1 MTVTSGFRKLGAIL
15 ITVLLVT
22 SLVSGC
28 SSTAVVHPNTL
39 TIAGTQDLD
48 TALWTQSSMWLMD
61 QLLTIMGEPLVY
73 VQPDGSVQPAL
84 ADSWEISTDDLVYTF
99 HLNPNAKWQDGQP
112 VTAQDVAFTIEQ
124 TIYPEC
130 PSGGGPSLL
139 LVGASD
145 FGAKKTKTVEGI
157 SILDDH
163 TIRLTF
169 AVKSGQVLSVLA
181 ADAILPYHIL
191 GSVALDEMAQAPFNT
206 MPIYCG
212 PYKMTNWVKG
222 SEIDFERFDGF
233 FGPKAPFDKIIY
245 RVISEPA
252 TAINELKAGNVDVI
266 MNVPVDSYDSLVA
279 TEGIAGIET
288 QGPMGYHLMLNQN
301 NATWKNLKVRQAV
314 SHAIDWNPILN
325 NLYLGKGMVSTSL
338 FHPANWEYDKNLKPY
353 DYNVQE
359 AKQLLSEVGWTD
371 ANGDGFMEAKNVS
384 GVKDGTKLTAIMPV
398 TSAEMQNVSLILKQQ
413 LQQVGI
419 DVTVE
424 MVDSSTFYSS
434 IYAANSKKWD
444 LMVMGWGN
452 SFIGAWPSSR
462 GMEEEFGGVNT
473 LEHQREGYN
482 DPELAAMIDQV
493 EGMSDNAEAKPLWD
507 QIQQRIYDNVY
518 WVNGFRPDR
527 FVAYNSNLNGDTSQ
541 KLWDVMWYK
550 FARTAEWS
558 VAK

>member
-48 TALWTQSSMWLMD
+48 TALWTQSSMFLMD

-84 ADSWEISTDDLVYTF
+84 ADSWEISTDGLVYTF
-99 HLNPNAKWQDGQP
+99 HLNANAKWQDGQP

-145 FGAKKTKTVEGI
+145 FAAKKTKTVEGI
-157 SILDDH
+157 KIIDDH

-169 AVKSGQVLSVLA
+169 TVLSGQVLSVLA
-181 ADAILPYHIL
+181 ADSILPYHIL
-191 GSVALDEMAQAPFNT
+191 NSVPIDKMAQASFNT
-206 MPIYCG
+206 TPIYCG

-233 FGPKAPFDKIIY
+233 FGSKPPFDKIIY
-245 RVISEPA
+245 RIISEPA

-266 MNVPVDSYDSLVA
+266 MDVPIDSYDSLVA
-279 TEGIAGIET
+279 TKGIAGIET
-288 QGPMGYHLMLNQN
+288 QGPKGYHLMLNEN
-301 NATWKNLKVRQAV
+301 NPTWKNLKVRQAV
-314 SHAIDWNPILN
+314 SHAIDWNPILSG
-325 NLYLGKGMVSTSL
+325 LYMGKGVLSTSL
-338 FHPANWEYDKNLKPY
+338 FHPANWEYDTNLKPY
-353 DYNVQE
+353 EYNVDE
-359 AKQLLSEVGWTD
+359 AKQLLTQAGWTD
-371 ANGDGFMEAKNVS
+371 TNGDGFLEAKNVA

-398 TSAEMQNVSLILKQQ
+398 TSATNQNTSLILKEQ
-413 LQQVGI
+413 LQKVGI
-419 DVTVE
+419 DATVQ
-424 MVDSSTFYSS
+424 MVDSSTFYSDV
-434 IYAANSKKWD
+434 YGANSKKWD
-444 LMVMGWGN
+444 LMLMSWGN
-452 SFIGAWPSSR
+452 SFMGAWPSSR
-462 GMEEEFGGVNT
+462 AMEENFGGVGT
-473 LEHQREGYN
+473 LQHKREGYE
-482 DPELAAMIDQV
+482 DPELAAMIDKV
-493 EGMSDNAEAKPLWD
+493 EGIVDKTQAKPLWD

-518 WVNGFRPDR
+518 RVHGFRPDV
-527 FVAYNSNLNGDTSQ
+527 FIAYNSNLNVDTSQ